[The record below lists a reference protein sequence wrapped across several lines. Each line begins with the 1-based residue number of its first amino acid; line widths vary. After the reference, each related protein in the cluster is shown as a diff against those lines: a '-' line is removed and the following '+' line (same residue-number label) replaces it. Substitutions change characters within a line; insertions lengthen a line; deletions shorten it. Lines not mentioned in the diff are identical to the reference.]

1 MHNDDDHDG
10 SVTGTVRRLLS
21 TRGISVSVITFLVA
35 LAGTAC
41 TSEATKRAAYEAL
54 YQKDC
59 IDRTGIPQCDPEH
72 KDYDEYRKEREEV
85 LNSDRSAGS
94 D

>member
-1 MHNDDDHDG
+1 MHGNHDHDDIEDRT
-10 SVTGTVRRLLS
+10 SRRTAR
-21 TRGISVSVITFLVA
+21 TRGVAVIALALPFA

-41 TSEATKRAAYEAL
+41 STEATKRAAYEAL

-59 IDRTGIPQCDPEH
+59 IDRTGIPQCDPDH
-72 KDYDEYRKEREEV
+72 QDYDQYSKERDEA
-85 LNSDRSAGS
+85 LKPDSSSDS